1 MKQKTETVNITEA
14 AAILGISVTGMRS
27 KVHRRMNEYRGS
39 TTPIPK
45 PKRVKYRGQYRWV
58 FDRARLEKY
67 RDSLI

>member
-1 MKQKTETVNITEA
+1 MKQNEIGIIEA
-14 AAILGISVTGMRS
+14 AEILGLSVAGMRS
-27 KVHRRMNEYRGS
+27 KVHRRMNEERGS

-45 PKRVKYRGQYRWV
+45 PKREKYRGQYRWV